1 MDIVAKLSSSD
12 RADLFNETAA
22 RMGLNPV
29 IIEKD
34 FWVCWILK
42 QLFTI
47 EEFDRRLIFKG
58 GTSLSK
64 CFSLIQRFSE
74 DLDIAVDFEKLGF
87 VGKKD
92 PRRVELS
99 YTKRAIL
106 LNEMLTVCQDYIARK
121 LVPILSARIKDI
133 LGADDWRLQINS
145 NDPNIVEFEYPT
157 SIEAKLD
164 YIRPRVILE
173 LGTHAEPVPNEYY
186 DVTPFAAEH
195 FPKLFTEPVC
205 SIATVVAR
213 RTFWEKATILHAEYH
228 RPLSKAIP
236 LRYSR
241 HYADVAAMSQAQVV
255 DDALADIEL
264 LKSVTNHK
272 NLFYHSGWAK
282 YDQAR
287 PGSFHLIPRNER
299 LLVIGRDYRE
309 MSAMFF
315 NEPPK
320 FESILKQLS
329 DLEKRINST

>member
-1 MDIVAKLSSSD
+1 VDKVAKLSGSD
-12 RADLFNETAA
+12 RAYLFNETAA

-64 CFSLIQRFSE
+64 CFNLIQRFSE
-74 DLDIAVDFEKLGF
+74 NIDIAVDFEKLGF
-87 VGKKD
+87 VGEKD

-99 YTKRAIL
+99 YTKRAVL
-106 LNEMLTVCQDYIARK
+106 LNEMLTVCQNYIAGEF
-121 LVPILSARIKDI
+121 VPILSTRIKDI
-133 LGADDWRLQINS
+133 LGANDWQLQINS
-145 NDPNIVEFEYPT
+145 NDPNVVDFEYPI
-157 SIEAKLD
+157 SIEVKLD

-173 LGTHAEPVPNEYY
+173 LGTHAEAVPNENY

-195 FPKLFTEPVC
+195 FPQLFIEPVC
-205 SIATVVAR
+205 SITTVVAR

-228 RPLSKAIP
+228 RPLSKPMP

-241 HYADVAAMSQAQVV
+241 HYADVAVMSRARVV
-255 DDALADIEL
+255 DDALADIKL

-272 NLFYHSGWAK
+272 DLFYHSA
-282 YDQAR
+282 
-287 PGSFHLIPRNER
+287 
-299 LLVIGRDYRE
+299 
-309 MSAMFF
+309 
-315 NEPPK
+315 
-320 FESILKQLS
+320 
-329 DLEKRINST
+329 

>member
-1 MDIVAKLSSSD
+1 
-12 RADLFNETAA
+12 
-22 RMGLNPV
+22 MGS
-29 IIEKD
+29 IIR
-34 FWVCWILK
+34 
-42 QLFTI
+42 
-47 EEFDRRLIFKG
+47 EF
-58 GTSLSK
+58 
-64 CFSLIQRFSE
+64 
-74 DLDIAVDFEKLGF
+74 
-87 VGKKD
+87 
-92 PRRVELS
+92 
-99 YTKRAIL
+99 
-106 LNEMLTVCQDYIARK
+106 
-121 LVPILSARIKDI
+121 VPILSARIKDI
-133 LGADDWRLQINS
+133 LGADDWQLQINS

-173 LGTHAEPVPNEYY
+173 LGTHAEPVPNENY

-195 FPKLFTEPVC
+195 FPQLFTEPTC

-228 RPLSKAIP
+228 WPPGKPIP

-287 PGSFHLIPRNER
+287 PGSFHLMPRDER
-299 LLVIGRDYRE
+299 LPVIGRDYRE
-309 MSAMFF
+309 MSAMYF
-315 NEPPK
+315 NEPPEY
-320 FESILKQLS
+320 ESILKQLS
-329 DLEKRINST
+329 DHEKRINNT